1 MVASSDRPRHSIS
14 RPYELAAA
22 LRAIRRE
29 QNLTQAQLASLS
41 GTSRQWISEAE
52 NNKLPFGVALVCRL
66 VYELGY
72 QMELVPAP
80 APAAGLEAHLAGMVG
95 EPADVFEPADTGGP
109 TGTGEEAGTDGEA
122 GDAGEEAAGEAR

>member
-1 MVASSDRPRHSIS
+1 MAASTNQPRHNIS

-29 QNLTQAQLASLS
+29 QNLTQAQLAGRS

-72 QMELVPAP
+72 QIALVPASEQ
-80 APAAGLEAHLAGMVG
+80 APDLEAHLAGMVG
-95 EPADVFEPADTGGP
+95 EPADVFEEPADVFEEP
-109 TGTGEEAGTDGEA
+109 ADVFEDVVFEDVVEEA
-122 GDAGEEAAGEAR
+122 

>member
-1 MVASSDRPRHSIS
+1 MAAGTDASTNQPRHNIS

-22 LRAIRRE
+22 LRVIRRE

-72 QMELVPAP
+72 QIALVPASEQ
-80 APAAGLEAHLAGMVG
+80 APDLEAHLAGMVG
-95 EPADVFEPADTGGP
+95 EPADVFEDAVFEDAADVFEDVVEDDP
-109 TGTGEEAGTDGEA
+109 
-122 GDAGEEAAGEAR
+122 